1 MKINDIILEKLVDRG
16 PEEDA
21 LARSEYAVLKRVS
34 PEFADFFMNA
44 YNELG
49 SVDAAYERAR
59 NVSLQRKSMLGQIK
73 DPRKIFKGPDD
84 AALDKAIGGI
94 GRGKYTQYKDGTP
107 RKQPR
112 DPSNIS
118 RGSFRPTTKDPI
130 DNVLSTDIFTTTDPF
145 KAGLVKGDE
154 IADKLKLNFRT
165 PSWAKGED
173 NTEFWNTMASR
184 STKKNLR
191 KGS

>member
-73 DPRKIFKGPDD
+73 DPRKIFKGPDTD
-84 AALDKAIGGI
+84 AIDKAIGGI

-107 RKQPR
+107 RKNPR

-130 DNVLSTDIFTTTDPF
+130 DKLQDLVTTTDPF

-154 IADKLKLNFRT
+154 IADKLKLNFRD
-165 PSWAKGED
+165 PNWASNPDETD
-173 NTEFWNTMASR
+173 FWDTFASR